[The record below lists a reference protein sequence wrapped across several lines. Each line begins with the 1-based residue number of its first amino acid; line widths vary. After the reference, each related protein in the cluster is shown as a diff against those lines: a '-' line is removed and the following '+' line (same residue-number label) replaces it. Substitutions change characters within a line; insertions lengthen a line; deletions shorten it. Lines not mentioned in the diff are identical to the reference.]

1 MRCLLAA
8 ICCPKSELHANLGAH
23 LRLIG
28 DARAAGCDLV
38 LFPEMSLTGSA
49 DPAVRPEQLIPLDH
63 DAVRRLAAAT
73 GIPGVPGVAA
83 CFGIAERGADGEPYI
98 TQVVASG
105 GGIVGVQRKRH
116 LGEGEEAFRPAPR
129 GAGVFGIAGT
139 AVGVAICAEAGY
151 DEPFDDAAASG
162 AGVMLFPAAPGLYG
176 PRRISES
183 SWRRGFAWW
192 EESSLGDAA
201 RHARRCGLWVAQ
213 AGQAGATED
222 EDFPG
227 LAALTAPDGTV
238 TARLPDWRP
247 GTLVVDIPANHGGRG
262 FMIRQ
267 GCGCPGDEN
276 PDGS

>member
-8 ICCPKSELHANLGAH
+8 IRCPKSELYGNLGAH
-23 LRLIG
+23 LRVLG
-28 DARAAGCDLV
+28 EARAAGCDLA
-38 LFPEMSLTGSA
+38 LFPEMSLTGSV
-49 DPAVRPEQLIPLDH
+49 DPAVHPGRLISLEH

-73 GIPGVPGVAA
+73 AEAGVAA
-83 CFGIAERGADGEPYI
+83 CFGIAERGAGGEPRI

-116 LGEGEEAFRPAPR
+116 LGEGEEAFTPAPR
-129 GAGVFGIAGT
+129 GACVVGVAGS

-151 DEPFDDAAASG
+151 DEPFDDAAAGG

-176 PRRISES
+176 PRRTDEA

-192 EESSLGDAA
+192 EASSLGDAA
-201 RHARRCGLWVAQ
+201 RHARRRRLWVAQ

-227 LAALTAPDGTV
+227 LAALTSPDGEV

-247 GTLVVDIPANHGGRG
+247 GTLVVSVPAS
-262 FMIRQ
+262 
-267 GCGCPGDEN
+267 P
-276 PDGS
+276 

>member
-1 MRCLLAA
+1 
-8 ICCPKSELHANLGAH
+8 
-23 LRLIG
+23 
-28 DARAAGCDLV
+28 
-38 LFPEMSLTGSA
+38 MSLTGSV
-49 DPAVRPEQLIPLDH
+49 DPAVHPGRLIPLEH

-73 GIPGVPGVAA
+73 GEAGVAA
-83 CFGIAERGADGEPYI
+83 CFGIAERGAGGEPHI

-116 LGEGEEAFRPAPR
+116 LGEGEEAFTPAPR
-129 GAGVFGIAGT
+129 GACVVGVAGS

-151 DEPFDDAAASG
+151 DEPFDDAAAGG

-176 PRRISES
+176 PRRTDEA

-192 EESSLGDAA
+192 EGSSLGDAA
-201 RHARRCGLWVAQ
+201 RHARRRRLWVAQ

-227 LAALTAPDGTV
+227 LVALTSPDGKV

-247 GTLVVDIPANHGGRG
+247 GTLVVSVPAS
-262 FMIRQ
+262 
-267 GCGCPGDEN
+267 P
-276 PDGS
+276 